1 MVIDKIEHI
10 RSEELTLNYKN
21 LMIRTYIEVLGNM
34 LPIISSIIIFGVFV
48 AINGEESLTT
58 AKVYTVLSIFNL
70 IAMPMRLVVM
80 TLINYMNAKASL

>member
-34 LPIISSIIIFGVFV
+34 LPIISIIIFAVFCC
-48 AINGEESLTT
+48 S
-58 AKVYTVLSIFNL
+58 
-70 IAMPMRLVVM
+70 
-80 TLINYMNAKASL
+80 

>member
-70 IAMPMRLVVM
+70 IAMPMRLLVM
-80 TLINYMNAKASL
+80 TLINYMNGKASL